1 LKERGG
7 DTAYLSSF
15 WRKDGDRMPCG
26 FQAGKGDCGIWKCV
40 RYGKHVI
47 IKYQT
52 AKEFEFCPF
61 CGSKVGENM
70 YIRFGFG

>member
-1 LKERGG
+1 
-7 DTAYLSSF
+7 
-15 WRKDGDRMPCG
+15 MPCG